1 VSDKKKPN
9 NEIPLKIT
17 DTQVDLL
24 TLAEREAQ
32 QAQSNL
38 RLVYNGILAA
48 HDIQIAEIVRMD
60 QNGTGKVLV
69 VRVPD
74 EDGT

>member
-1 VSDKKKPN
+1 VPKEKEPN

-17 DTQVDLL
+17 DTQFDLL
-24 TLAEREAQ
+24 TVAERESQ

-48 HDIQIAEIVRMD
+48 HDVQIAEIVRMD
-60 QNGTGKVLV
+60 DNGVGKVLV
-69 VRVPD
+69 VRIP
-74 EDGT
+74 EGNN